1 MDEKQEIRELI
12 IRLKEARAK
21 KHLSY
26 QNIVEGCEQNGTPVG
41 KTSVARI
48 FSDGSENMSFRY
60 ETTLKPVAQFLLGV
74 DDPLA
79 PPEPEPAPLEP
90 DEILHEIQRQRD
102 QEVCELT
109 ERYDRRLSEKDA
121 EIQRLRAGSRY
132 RTIAIIVLGTLL
144 IMFMAIAIGYLA
156 WDLSHPTQGAFQWET
171 ATFLH

>member
-48 FSDGSENMSFRY
+48 FAEGSENMSFRY

-74 DDPLA
+74 GDPLA
-79 PPEPEPAPLEP
+79 PPEPAPPEP
-90 DEILHEIQRQRD
+90 DEIFHKIQRQRN
-102 QEVCELT
+102 QEIHELA
-109 ERYDRRLSEKDA
+109 ERYDRRIAEKDA

-156 WDLSHPTQGAFQWET
+156 WDLTHPTQGAFQWET
-171 ATFLH
+171 AAFLH